1 MLALPS
7 PPHHR
12 PASVRRRRDA
22 HRRNAPHTSHVT
34 RTIRLTLAYDGT
46 GFRGWAR
53 QPDPSIRTIEGEVAA
68 QLERVLRQPVK
79 LSVAGR
85 TDAGVH
91 ARGQVA
97 SFTASSSVTPE
108 RLQKALNST
117 LAPEVVVVEAGYA
130 PEGFDARYSAS
141 ARVYVYRI
149 HEAAMPDPFT
159 ARFVWNRPGHL
170 RLGPM
175 REAARLLVG
184 EHDFTSFCRHPGGE
198 RSTVRDLRRLAVT
211 RQGDLLSIRAVANAF
226 LHQMV
231 RSLVG
236 TLVAVG
242 DEKLEAGAVAAILAA
257 RDRGAAGRPAPT
269 RGLTL
274 ERVRYPL
281 T

>member
-1 MLALPS
+1 M
-7 PPHHR
+7 
-12 PASVRRRRDA
+12 
-22 HRRNAPHTSHVT
+22 T

-53 QPDPSIRTIEGEVAA
+53 QRDPSIRTIEGVVSAHF
-68 QLERVLRQPVK
+68 ERVLQESVK

-97 SFTASSSVTPE
+97 SFTTASSVRPE
-108 RLQKALNST
+108 QLQKALNGV
-117 LAPEVVVVEAGYA
+117 LAPELVVVDAAYA
-130 PEGFDARYSAS
+130 PEGFDARFSAK
-141 ARVYVYRI
+141 AREYVYRI
-149 HEAAMPDPFT
+149 HEAALPDPFT
-159 ARFVWNRPGHL
+159 ARFEWHRPGDL

-184 EHDFTSFCRHPGGE
+184 EHDFASFCRPPGGD
-198 RSTVRDLRRLAVT
+198 RSTVRDLRRLTVG
-211 RQGDLLSIRAVANAF
+211 RQGDVLSIRAVANAF
-226 LHQMV
+226 LHRMV

-242 DEKLEAGAVAAILAA
+242 DGELEAAAMPEILDA
-257 RDRGAAGRPAPT
+257 RDREAAGQPAPA

-274 ERVRYPL
+274 ERVSYPRQRSL
-281 T
+281 EL